1 MAQAARARAGTGLS
15 KEEEAVFRAGMQA
28 AAIRPFWEIQTQHSN
43 EPHSEPPFMWRW
55 KSIEPLVDAAV
66 RSISVEDADRRALSF
81 ANPNLAELG
90 RSGATTNLVA
100 AVQVVEPGECAPAH
114 RHTMGALRFAVK
126 GERMVTV
133 VEGKRC
139 PMLPGDIIF
148 TPNWTWHEHVN
159 EGTDRA
165 LFIDVLDVP
174 LHRYLK
180 DAFYESG
187 PHGKLTELLPDA
199 AFTAATMMPAV
210 AADDKKPFSPI
221 FRYAWSTAVA
231 ALEHVPPDADGSRK
245 LRYVN
250 PLTGESAMELM
261 DIFLVG
267 LSKGRE
273 TRAARSTS
281 NALCIVAEGA
291 GTSRVGDETFVW
303 EKNDVFTIPHWRWAS
318 HCASADGTKLIVV
331 TDRDLMRRL
340 NLLRDEIAD

>member
-1 MAQAARARAGTGLS
+1 MAETARVRSGTRLS
-15 KEEEAVFRAGMQA
+15 PEEDTAFRAGMQA
-28 AAIRPFWEIQTQHSN
+28 AAIRPFWEINTQHSD
-43 EPHSEPPFMWRW
+43 EPVSEPAFLWQW

-100 AVQVVEPGECAPAH
+100 AVQVVEPGERAPAH

-126 GERMVTV
+126 GEGIVTV

-139 PMLPGDIIF
+139 PMQPGDIIF

-159 EGTDRA
+159 EGSDRA

-187 PHGKLTELLPDA
+187 PAKDLSTPLPDA
-199 AFTAATMMPAV
+199 AFAAATMMP
-210 AADDKKPFSPI
+210 DLGSEEKKPYSPV

-231 ALEHVPPDADGSRK
+231 ALDHVPAAADGSRK

-261 DIFLVG
+261 DVFLLG
-267 LSKGRE
+267 LPKERD
-273 TRAARSTS
+273 TKAMRSTS
-281 NALCIVAEGA
+281 NSLCIVAEGA
-291 GTSRVGDETFVW
+291 GTSRIGDETFAW
-303 EKNDVFTIPHWRWAS
+303 EKNDVFTVPHWKWVTHR
-318 HCASADGTKLIVV
+318 ADAAGTKLVVV

-340 NLLRDEIAD
+340 NLLRDEFAD